1 MTVDRLKCRLYLAWC
16 LSSPQVAE
24 MHDQYRL
31 IVRTLSWGRQP
42 EGWGLSRRVAP
53 SFELCTRSNIRST
66 RYSLYAPNRKVRTC
80 HLPFGFS
87 TLPRNF
93 RANGT
98 QDCPPVVIGASD
110 RDQSSWKTI
119 EPKLA
124 RKPDDRWD
132 EVTLRENTPPPPAYI
147 VDTLTSQRIS
157 NSHAI
162 DDVEAQKAE
171 AHQREGHLAREKE
184 ISRLFGGGGAGKGS
198 EDSDDADAE
207 TLGEKDEVAS
217 RRRGWLARHWKIC
230 FCLVPLIAVCTTLGA
245 LLYIR
250 NHSPLSRRDT

>member
-1 MTVDRLKCRLYLAWC
+1 MGPLEASGPILRAMYALQHKVHML
-16 LSSPQVAE
+16 LSLDPKTHFCVPDTPLN
-24 MHDQYRL
+24 HPHPL
-31 IVRTLSWGRQP
+31 P
-42 EGWGLSRRVAP
+42 
-53 SFELCTRSNIRST
+53 NIRPTTLHIIYPIVMST
-66 RYSLYAPNRKVRTC
+66 YPNNPQAEPT
-80 HLPFGFS
+80 
-87 TLPRNF
+87 
-93 RANGT
+93 
-98 QDCPPVVIGASD
+98 
-110 RDQSSWKTI
+110 

-207 TLGEKDEVAS
+207 TLGEKNEVAS

-230 FCLVPLIAVCTTLGA
+230 FCLVPLIAVCATLGA